1 MRKIGFAA
9 FIAAFCLALFVTSVN
24 AEEQMA
30 GGMGRA
36 FGANEIIG
44 VYVENPGGDV
54 LGRIT
59 DLVVDSEGRIALAVL
74 SHGGF
79 LRIHEKKTAIPF
91 RALKYDPIA
100 KHLILDISK
109 EKLAAVPTFKMS
121 DLSAQGGPE
130 DFYKYFGQQPYWSEG
145 EELFKGINEPLEEVP
160 AESAPLPYASP

>member
-1 MRKIGFAA
+1 MEKIRLAA
-9 FIAAFCLALFVTSVN
+9 FIAALCLGLFVTSAN

-30 GGMGRA
+30 SGVGRA

-44 VYVENPGGDV
+44 VHVKNPGGDV

-79 LRIHEKKTAIPF
+79 LRIHEKETAIPF

-109 EKLAAVPTFKMS
+109 EKLAAAPTFKMS

-130 DFYKYFGQQPYWSEG
+130 DFYRYFGQQPYWSEEG
-145 EELFKGINEPLEEVP
+145 ELFKGVNEPLEGVP
-160 AESAPLPYASP
+160 AGSAPFPYVSP

>member
-1 MRKIGFAA
+1 MEKIRLVGFIVALS
-9 FIAAFCLALFVTSVN
+9 LALFVTGAN

-44 VYVENPGGDV
+44 VHVKNPQGDV
-54 LGRIT
+54 LGMVT

-79 LRIHEKKTAIPF
+79 LRINEKETAIPF

-109 EKLAAVPTFKMS
+109 EKLAAAPAFRMS
-121 DLSAQGGPE
+121 DLSARGGVE
-130 DFYKYFGQQPYWSEG
+130 DFYRYFGQQPYWSEEG
-145 EELFKGINEPLEEVP
+145 ELFKGIDEPLEGVP
-160 AESAPLPYASP
+160 AGSEPFPYVS